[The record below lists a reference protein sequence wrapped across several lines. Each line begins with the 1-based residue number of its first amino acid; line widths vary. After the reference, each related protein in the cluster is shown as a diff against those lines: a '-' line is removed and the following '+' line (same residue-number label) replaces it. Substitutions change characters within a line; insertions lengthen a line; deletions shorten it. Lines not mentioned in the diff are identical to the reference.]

1 MMVEVWKKND
11 ADADADAAVKWKD
24 TPCAA

>member
-1 MMVEVWKKND
+1 MMVEVWKKN
-11 ADADADAAVKWKD
+11 DADADAAVKWKD